1 MVYICTVMSI
11 SVCKFHILSETCGSF
26 FPSHNKFIILRS
38 AEAAPR
44 VRSHEGG
51 DEMRPLLFCSARVRA
66 IHRRTSSI
74 SHVLSLSLSHFHRDE
89 RLQTR
94 IFDSAS
100 SHPIPIHSF
109 IAIIHLRVRVDEL
122 CAPLS
127 SPLPHSHSHIL
138 LLREAMRRGTVWIE
152 LYVYSG
158 TRICREAIAS
168 QRIASQSPAARYRRP
183 LPAAVMCTRRA
194 ASREQ
199 QTRRDET
206 IGRRRGRTG
215 LWRSGSG
222 RFPIPCD
229 CDGHWALGALIS
241 REILT
246 AAALLYLHTRR
257 HPLSSQQ

>member
-1 MVYICTVMSI
+1 MCDRM
-11 SVCKFHILSETCGSF
+11 
-26 FPSHNKFIILRS
+26 R
-38 AEAAPR
+38 AA
-44 VRSHEGG
+44 
-51 DEMRPLLFCSARVRA
+51 MRCARFCSVRLVCEQFIA
-66 IHRRTSSI
+66 E
-74 SHVLSLSLSHFHRDE
+74 LQAYLMCSLSL
-89 RLQTR
+89 
-94 IFDSAS
+94 IFTEMSGCKRVYS
-100 SHPIPIHSF
+100 IPPHPIPSHPIPIHSF

-215 LWRSGSG
+215 L
-222 RFPIPCD
+222 
-229 CDGHWALGALIS
+229 
-241 REILT
+241 
-246 AAALLYLHTRR
+246 
-257 HPLSSQQ
+257 